1 VTRPGAP
8 EQGLFGDEGDHVLAD
23 RQTWLMP
30 ATARPAFLRWL
41 WATLLALGVAA
52 GLVGAMIAGIPR

>member
-1 VTRPGAP
+1 
-8 EQGLFGDEGDHVLAD
+8 LFGDEGDHVLAD

-41 WATLLALGVAA
+41 WAALLALGVAA